1 MTPIAPARGLDQ
13 RHQALELANEIRYHR
28 AAFKRAL
35 RRSGH
40 RHAALSA
47 GVILHAPPHWAQT
60 MKVRNL
66 LVALPGIR
74 DAKADRLLIQL
85 GISPRKT
92 IAGMSPR
99 QRLELTNWLVRRAAE

>member
-1 MTPIAPARGLDQ
+1 MTPIAPSRELDQ
-13 RHQALELANEIRYHR
+13 RHQALELANEIRYRR

-35 RRSGH
+35 RSCSH
-40 RHAALSA
+40 QLAAFNA

-99 QRLELTNWLVRRAAE
+99 QRLELTNWLARRAAE